1 MLSPSYVARR
11 VLHAAVVLAVVGV
24 VTFFIVRLAPGGPSL
39 LADPALRDAER
50 AAIEA
55 RLGLND
61 ALPVQFLKFIGNAL
75 RGDFG
80 QSFLFGTPT
89 TQVIASRLGN
99 TLILAGAALAL
110 TLLVAVPL
118 GTLCGLRPHSG
129 VDRVISFVS
138 VVLLAVPVFWLGLIL
153 IIAFAVLRPWLPA
166 GGMYTT
172 GLEGNVP
179 DLLRHLLLPAVVLAS
194 ASIAELL
201 RYTRSSVR
209 SAARLDH
216 VRTARAKGLPVGT
229 VHRRHVLKNAL
240 IPVITVIGLQL
251 PRLVGGAAVT
261 ETIFA
266 WPGMGRL
273 SVEAALGR
281 DYPLILGVT
290 LVVALAVVLFN
301 LLVDLLYPLIDPRI
315 RTEA

>member
-1 MLSPSYVARR
+1 MLTPGYVARR
-11 VLHAAVVLAVVGV
+11 VLHALVVLAVVGV

-61 ALPVQFLKFIGNAL
+61 PLPLQFLKFVGSAV
-75 RGDFG
+75 RGDLG

-89 TQVIASRLGN
+89 LQVIASRLGN
-99 TLILAGAALAL
+99 TLILAGASLLL

-118 GTLCGLRPHSG
+118 GTLCGLRPHSWL
-129 VDRVISFVS
+129 DRVISVIS
-138 VVLLAVPVFWLGLIL
+138 VVVLAVPVFWLGLIL
-153 IIAFAVLRPWLPA
+153 IIAFAVLRPVLPA

-172 GLEGNVP
+172 GREGDVG

-216 VRTARAKGLPVGT
+216 VRTARAKGLPQRAVN
-229 VHRRHVLKNAL
+229 RRHVLKNAL
-240 IPVITVIGLQL
+240 IPVVTVIGLQL

-315 RTEA
+315 RTEV

>member
-1 MLSPSYVARR
+1 MLSPGYVARR
-11 VLHAAVVLAVVGV
+11 VLHALVVLAVVAV
-24 VTFFIVRLAPGGPSL
+24 VTFFIVRLAPGGPAA

-50 AAIEA
+50 AVIEA

-61 ALPVQFLKFIGNAL
+61 PLPVQFLKFVGNAV
-75 RGDFG
+75 RGDLG

-99 TLILAGAALAL
+99 TLILAGAALTL

-118 GTLCGLRPHSG
+118 GMLSGLRPHSWL
-129 VDRVISFVS
+129 DRLVSFIS
-138 VVLLAVPVFWLGLIL
+138 VVVLAVPVFWLGLIL
-153 IIAFAVLRPWLPA
+153 IIALAVLRPVLPA

-172 GLEGNVP
+172 GMEGNLL

-209 SAARLDH
+209 SAAKLDH
-216 VRTARAKGLPVGT
+216 VRTARAKGLPQRT
-229 VHRRHVLKNAL
+229 VHVRHVLKNAL
-240 IPVITVIGLQL
+240 IPVVTVIGLQL

-290 LVVALAVVLFN
+290 LVVAAAVVLFN
-301 LLVDLLYPLIDPRI
+301 LLIDLVYPLIDPRI
-315 RTEA
+315 RTDG

>member
-1 MLSPSYVARR
+1 MLSPGYVARR
-11 VLHAAVVLAVVGV
+11 ILHALIVLAVVAV
-24 VTFFIVRLAPGGPSL
+24 VTFFIVRLAPGGPAA

-61 ALPVQFLKFIGNAL
+61 ALPVQFLKFVSNAV
-75 RGDFG
+75 RGDLG
-80 QSFLFGTPT
+80 QSFLYGTPT
-89 TQVIASRLGN
+89 TQVIASRIGN
-99 TLILAGAALAL
+99 TLILAGAALTL
-110 TLLVAVPL
+110 TLLVAIPL
-118 GTLCGLRPHSG
+118 GTISGLRPRSWL
-129 VDRVISFVS
+129 DRVVSFIS
-138 VVLLAVPVFWLGLIL
+138 VVLLAIPVFWLGLIL
-153 IIAFAVLRPWLPA
+153 IIALAVLRPLLPA

-172 GLEGNVP
+172 GMEGNLP

-209 SAARLDH
+209 SAAKLDH
-216 VRTARAKGLPVGT
+216 VRTARAKGLPQHT
-229 VHRRHVLKNAL
+229 VHVRHVLKNAL
-240 IPVITVIGLQL
+240 IPVVTVIGLQL

-290 LVVALAVVLFN
+290 LVVAAAVVLFN
-301 LLVDLLYPLIDPRI
+301 LLVDLVYPLIDPRI
-315 RTEA
+315 RTDS

>member
-1 MLSPSYVARR
+1 MLTPGYVARR
-11 VLHAAVVLAVVGV
+11 VLHALIVLAVVAV
-24 VTFFIVRLAPGGPSL
+24 VTFFIVRLAPGGPAA

-61 ALPVQFLKFIGNAL
+61 PLPLQFLKFVGNAV
-75 RGDFG
+75 RGDLG
-80 QSFLFGTPT
+80 QSFLFGAPT

-99 TLILAGAALAL
+99 TLILAGAALTL

-118 GTLCGLRPHSG
+118 GTLSGLRPHSWF
-129 VDRVISFVS
+129 DRLVSFIS
-138 VVLLAVPVFWLGLIL
+138 VVVLAVPVFWLGLIL
-153 IIAFAVLRPWLPA
+153 IIALAVLRPMLPA

-172 GLEGNVP
+172 GMEGNLL
-179 DLLRHLLLPAVVLAS
+179 DLLHHLLLPAVVLAS

-209 SAARLDH
+209 SAAKLDH
-216 VRTARAKGLPVGT
+216 VRTARAKGLPPRT
-229 VHRRHVLKNAL
+229 VHLRHVLKNAL
-240 IPVITVIGLQL
+240 IPVVTVIGLQL

-261 ETIFA
+261 ESIFA

-290 LVVALAVVLFN
+290 LVVAAAVVMFN
-301 LLVDLLYPLIDPRI
+301 LLVDLVYPLIDPRI
-315 RTEA
+315 RTDG